1 MTSQTAPIAR
11 LSVESH
17 VTSRTMQA
25 VGRDRY
31 GSADLLQLRQV
42 ELPTIT
48 EGQVLVRVHAAGL
61 DRGVWHLMTGRPYLL
76 RLAGFGLRA
85 PKNRTLGSDV
95 AGVVM
100 AVGPQVT
107 DFRPGDRVFGTCFGT
122 DHGSFSEYAVA
133 RANKLARMPAG
144 TSFEQAAVVPGS
156 AQTALQALR
165 DHGRVQAGQ
174 RVLIIGASGGVGSF
188 AVQLAKAFGAVVT
201 GVCSTAKVNLVQA
214 LGADHVIDYS
224 ATDLAQVDERYDL
237 VLDIG
242 GNRPLSQ
249 LRRLLTAHGTLVLV
263 GGEAGDL
270 WTGGMGRQLGAL
282 LISPFVPQRL
292 VSFMTKENSGDL
304 ETLAGMLE
312 VGTLTPQLDRIIPL
326 AGVADAVRDLEAGRV
341 SGKVAVTVAS

>member
-1 MTSQTAPIAR
+1 MMSKTARIAPPFADR
-11 LSVESH
+11 
-17 VTSRTMQA
+17 RTMQA
-25 VGRDRY
+25 VVRDRY

-48 EGQVLVRVHAAGL
+48 GDQVLLRVHAAGL
-61 DRGVWHLMTGRPYLL
+61 DRGAWHIMTGRPYLM

-95 AGVVM
+95 AGVVV

-122 DHGSFSEYAVA
+122 SHGSFAEYAVA
-133 RANKLARMPAG
+133 RTNKLARMPAD

-201 GVCSTAKVNLVQA
+201 GVCSTAKVNLVQS

-224 ATDLAQVDERYDL
+224 STDLAQMTERYDL

-242 GNRPLSQ
+242 GNRSLSR

-263 GGEAGDL
+263 GGEAGDR
-270 WTGGMGRQLGAL
+270 WTGGLGRQVGAM
-282 LISPFVPQRL
+282 LISRFVPQRL
-292 VSFMTKENSGDL
+292 VSFITKENSADL
-304 ETLAGMLE
+304 ETLARMIE
-312 VGTLTPQLDRIIPL
+312 AGTLIPQLDRITPL
-326 AGVADAVRDLEAGRV
+326 AGVADAMHDLEAGRV
-341 SGKVAVTVAS
+341 SGKVAVSVAS